1 MKRTNTT
8 NDTSPQPKRSMTSTQ
23 DLDPNTAAL
32 AEQERQRTLVFIGLP
47 ESNATRPSERVQE
60 DREAAIKILDH
71 LEVEAQP
78 TAIFRLGRYDQKRTT
93 PRPLK
98 VVMPT
103 PTHQHV
109 ALGGW
114 KRERA
119 RLRSQQNMA
128 RLFVRPALTK
138 EQLKKEYEERVRKP
152 QQIPAPVAP
161 AVQLPQANA
170 PTPVNEVE
178 PEQKK
183 ASEDTSKS
191 SQFDKAMQNEID
203 KALLQI
209 QSFQKELTHLLLLDI
224 EQLSAFAEENEG
236 SKRYSETVYRKGV
249 PWKIKAK
256 VNTKKDS
263 TEKCLGFYLLYTAPK
278 ESINWSCKYSA
289 KLQIVSQ
296 KSGTED
302 LTLKFS
308 KIVFNNKSLSWGFP
322 NFISFAEL
330 MDPSKGLYDE
340 EGDKVTLA
348 IGFNEDSL
356 YSKIKS
362 FFGKLMELILR
373 NLNAVKDGYC
383 EKQKRTVFNVTFVKW
398 AAEFAHFHGKST
410 EEEYPNFKLVS
421 KDLFC
426 YEFVGFDGFFY
437 FDQSL
442 GQQIA
447 NKFKSEFF
455 SSQNPMAKVVK
466 NQILQLA
473 LSLAAR
479 ILLCVISLSKLD
491 CALFSFGR
499 ELGKRLKLI
508 NNLIGLSKKV
518 KKNAAQIHTHIVR
531 KTVSLATTNPK
542 LVPTKLKWNYS
553 LNQCGTTQE

>member
-8 NDTSPQPKRSMTSTQ
+8 NDTPPQPKRSMTSTQ

-47 ESNATRPSERVQE
+47 TRPSERVQE

-138 EQLKKEYEERVRKP
+138 QQLKKEYEERVRKR

-161 AVQLPQANA
+161 AVQLPQTNA

-203 KALLQI
+203 RALLQI
-209 QSFQKELTHLLLLDI
+209 QSFQKRTHPSC
-224 EQLSAFAEENEG
+224 Q
-236 SKRYSETVYRKGV
+236 
-249 PWKIKAK
+249 
-256 VNTKKDS
+256 KK
-263 TEKCLGFYLLYTAPK
+263 
-278 ESINWSCKYSA
+278 
-289 KLQIVSQ
+289 
-296 KSGTED
+296 
-302 LTLKFS
+302 
-308 KIVFNNKSLSWGFP
+308 
-322 NFISFAEL
+322 
-330 MDPSKGLYDE
+330 
-340 EGDKVTLA
+340 
-348 IGFNEDSL
+348 
-356 YSKIKS
+356 
-362 FFGKLMELILR
+362 
-373 NLNAVKDGYC
+373 
-383 EKQKRTVFNVTFVKW
+383 
-398 AAEFAHFHGKST
+398 
-410 EEEYPNFKLVS
+410 
-421 KDLFC
+421 
-426 YEFVGFDGFFY
+426 
-437 FDQSL
+437 
-442 GQQIA
+442 
-447 NKFKSEFF
+447 
-455 SSQNPMAKVVK
+455 
-466 NQILQLA
+466 
-473 LSLAAR
+473 
-479 ILLCVISLSKLD
+479 
-491 CALFSFGR
+491 
-499 ELGKRLKLI
+499 
-508 NNLIGLSKKV
+508 KK
-518 KKNAAQIHTHIVR
+518 
-531 KTVSLATTNPK
+531 
-542 LVPTKLKWNYS
+542 
-553 LNQCGTTQE
+553 